1 MSAQEQNDKSSIY
14 KELRS
19 MPEFSV
25 VISFL
30 EAFGERIGI
39 RNVTAEVGN
48 AIFRPKTILKITNN
62 CYNA

>member
-1 MSAQEQNDKSSIY
+1 
-14 KELRS
+14 

-48 AIFRPKTILKITNN
+48 AIFRPKTILKITNIY
-62 CYNA
+62 CNA